1 MSTTNNMRKMIKLME
16 VATGANPY
24 APAGVQEDDPNRE
37 QTDEMDSFSL
47 HQDVRGI
54 TNKLHEHMDEG
65 ILDPRA
71 VADAALAYMSESD
84 VADMARSNELIP
96 DEDEDED
103 YSDDTRLRDTP
114 HFDMG
119 R

>member
-16 VATGANPY
+16 VATGEANPY
-24 APAGVQEDDPNRE
+24 TPAGVQEDDPNRE
-37 QTDEMDSFSL
+37 QTDEMDSFSP
-47 HQDVRGI
+47 HQDVRVI

-71 VADAALAYMSESD
+71 VADAALAYMSEFD
-84 VADMARSNELIP
+84 IADMARSNELIR
-96 DEDEDED
+96 DEDEEED
-103 YSDDTRLRDTP
+103 YSDDMRDTP

>member
-1 MSTTNNMRKMIKLME
+1 MPTTNNMRKMIKLME

-24 APAGVQEDDPNRE
+24 APAGVQEDDPNLE
-37 QTDEMDSFSL
+37 QTDEMDSFSP